1 VSKNPKDSMAKSPKD
16 KATIRVGTLSDQGL
30 GRQQTVVNKQ
40 KPEGDGLEETKL
52 NIGSD
57 QPMSKTLA

>member
-1 VSKNPKDSMAKSPKD
+1 MAKSPKD